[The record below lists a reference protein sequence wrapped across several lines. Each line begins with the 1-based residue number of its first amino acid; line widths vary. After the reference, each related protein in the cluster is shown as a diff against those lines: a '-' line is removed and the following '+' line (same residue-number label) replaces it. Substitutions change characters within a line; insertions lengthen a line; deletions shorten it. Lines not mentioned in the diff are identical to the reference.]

1 MPKVLLA
8 TDKPFAASAVDG
20 ISSVLAAAGYELV
33 KLEKYKA
40 KKDLLDAIGTAEAV
54 IVRSDVID
62 PEVLAAASQL
72 KLVVRAGA
80 GVDTIDLNAAT
91 AKNVCVM
98 NTPGQNANAVAEL
111 AFGMMLTNARNHFDG
126 TSGYELRGKSLGLY
140 GCGNVSKFM
149 IALAKGFDMDVYAY
163 DPFLTPEQ
171 ITANGAKP
179 IPSVKELFTKNFVS
193 LHCPATAE
201 TTKSINA
208 QLMGAMPSP
217 AVLINTARKEV
228 VHEEDL
234 KAILETRKDFV
245 YLADV
250 PPDSLKTIQE
260 ALGDQARRIF
270 CTPKKM
276 GAQTTEANNN
286 AGIAA
291 ANQIVAFFEKDDR
304 RFQVNK
310 PGQKF

>member
-1 MPKVLLA
+1 M
-8 TDKPFAASAVDG
+8 G
-20 ISSVLAAAGYELV
+20 
-33 KLEKYKA
+33 
-40 KKDLLDAIGTAEAV
+40 
-54 IVRSDVID
+54 
-62 PEVLAAASQL
+62 
-72 KLVVRAGA
+72 LVVRAGA

-208 QLMGAMPSP
+208 ELMGAMPSP
-217 AVLINTARKEV
+217 AVLINTARKEG

-234 KAILETRKDFV
+234 MG
-245 YLADV
+245 
-250 PPDSLKTIQE
+250 SLKTIQE

>member
-1 MPKVLLA
+1 MPKVVLV
-8 TDKPFAASAVDG
+8 TEKPFAASAVDG
-20 ISSVLAAAGYELV
+20 ITQVLSAAGYELV

-40 KKDLLDAIGTAEAV
+40 KKELLDAVSTADA
-54 IVRSDVID
+54 IIIRSDIVD
-62 PEVLAAASQL
+62 PEVLAAGAQL

-80 GVDTIDLNAAT
+80 GVDNVDLQAAT
-91 AKNVCVM
+91 EKNVCVM

-111 AFGMMLTNARNHFDG
+111 AFGMMLANARNHYDG

-140 GCGNVSKFM
+140 GCGNVSKYM
-149 IALAKGFDMDVYAY
+149 IALAKGFDMDIYAF

-171 ITANGAKP
+171 ITSCGAKP
-179 IPSVKELFTKNFVS
+179 IGTVKELFTKNFVS

-208 QLMGAMPSP
+208 ELMGAMPSP

-260 ALGDQARRIF
+260 ALGDQAKRIF

-276 GAQTTEANNN
+276 GAQTLEANNN